1 MKNVCAI
8 RVQEHLYEE
17 RERKILENFQY
28 YNYPCLNENE
38 RHAIRV
44 IASSL
49 YVNIKTESDKS
60 LELYKQLDEA
70 FVKSD

>member
-1 MKNVCAI
+1 
-8 RVQEHLYEE
+8 
-17 RERKILENFQY
+17 REMKILGNFEY
-28 YNYPCLNENE
+28 YNYPKLNENE

-49 YVNIKTESDKS
+49 YKNIKTESDKS

-70 FVKSD
+70 FVKND